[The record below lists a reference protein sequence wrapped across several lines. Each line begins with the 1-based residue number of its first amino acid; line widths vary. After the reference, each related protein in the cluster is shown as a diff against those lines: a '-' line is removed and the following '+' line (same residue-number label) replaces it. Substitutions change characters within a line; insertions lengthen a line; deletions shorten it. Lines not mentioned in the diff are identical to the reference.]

1 MVLVCDLVVCCR
13 RRRRCHF
20 SASVCVFATWFVG
33 TFPLFSFSELSSL
46 APSQTKPKQPLRH
59 DAKKWSICFSVC
71 LSARSCLADFFV
83 LDQCSS
89 VQFSVW
95 GLSLC
100 STQFVVEC
108 HSLFPSSK
116 YSLPFLFSLEQCPLA
131 IAVATSFCLCY
142 WYVFLYVRLWERIR
156 RRRRRLKCF
165 LLLLLLLPYAH
176 LSCAVNDDDDADADE
191 AQSPSLHPPSLS
203 YYSVAKLFFVT
214 LSEFLEQWP
223 IADEYS
229 LSFCPRLSFL

>member
-13 RRRRCHF
+13 RCRRCHF

-33 TFPLFSFSELSSL
+33 TFPLFSLSQCVVFIGALSN
-46 APSQTKPKQPLRH
+46 QTKPKQPLRH

-156 RRRRRLKCF
+156 RRRLKCF
-165 LLLLLLLPYAH
+165 LLLLLLSVCSFILCSQWRWWCWCGWSAK
-176 LSCAVNDDDDADADE
+176 
-191 AQSPSLHPPSLS
+191 SLS
-203 YYSVAKLFFVT
+203 S
-214 LSEFLEQWP
+214 S
-223 IADEYS
+223 S
-229 LSFCPRLSFL
+229 